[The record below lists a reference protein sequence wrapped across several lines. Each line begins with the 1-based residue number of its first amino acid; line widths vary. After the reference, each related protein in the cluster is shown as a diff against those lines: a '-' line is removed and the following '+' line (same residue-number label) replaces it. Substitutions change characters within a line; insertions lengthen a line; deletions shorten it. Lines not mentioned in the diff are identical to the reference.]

1 MELLN
6 ERHRLEEITLL
17 VTGVKSYIYT
27 STTAR
32 NDAVSYWRKILYIRH
47 RLEKITPLVTAVIG

>member
-1 MELLN
+1 MN
-6 ERHRLEEITLL
+6 TTDWKKITLL